1 MALRVDGLLRWPAG
15 TRSGSEAANL
25 TLAPNVI
32 ATSSRRHNDMD
43 KGAPRAAVTGAAK
56 VRKWRSGDEF
66 STMRPITT
74 ALQWGA
80 ESLQPK
86 RGSMPRTP

>member
-1 MALRVDGLLRWPAG
+1 VALRVDGLLRWPAG

-56 VRKWRSGDEF
+56 VREL